1 MSVADEI
8 ALISARL
15 REIAAEL
22 RAEDAS
28 QDSADDLAREAADLV
43 TRAGNEL
50 DRAAADSPASE
61 SG

>member
-22 RAEDAS
+22 RAEDAP
-28 QDSADDLAREAADLV
+28 QDSADNLAREAADLV

-50 DRAAADSPASE
+50 DRAATDSPSSE